1 MDKKQEIEILQS
13 LKGDTYF
20 ADFFG
25 SHDIDQMCE
34 NIKNDFGLEYC
45 CQFYQKASYLQE
57 QVHEAMRLAKEQQ
70 HDFVKGLIEDFEG
83 DIPMPMYKRL
93 IDSVG
98 VLFIINHKRDKGY
111 PLNDSE
117 IDWLVLTANDKNCK

>member
-34 NIKNDFGLEYC
+34 NIKNDFGLEYS
-45 CQFYQKASYLQE
+45 CQFYQKASIFERQVQE
-57 QVHEAMRLAKEQQ
+57 EKKKVVEFKQN
-70 HDFVKGLIEDFEG
+70 FVRGLIEDFDGE
-83 DIPMPMYKRL
+83 IPNEMYDRL
-93 IDSVG
+93 VDAVG
-98 VLFIINHKRDKGY
+98 QLFIINFKREREY
-111 PLNDSE
+111 PLTEAE
-117 IDWLVLTANDKNCK
+117 IEWLVKEVNKK

>member
-1 MDKKQEIEILQS
+1 MDKKQEIDILQS
-13 LKGDTYF
+13 LKSDTYF

-45 CQFYQKASYLQE
+45 CQFYQKASIFEQQVQE
-57 QVHEAMRLAKEQQ
+57 AKKKAKEDNQN
-70 HDFVKGLIEDFEG
+70 FVRGLIEDFDG
-83 DIPMPMYKRL
+83 SIPMQIYDRL

-98 VLFIINHKRDKGY
+98 QLFIINCKREKQY
-111 PLNDSE
+111 PLTESE
-117 IDWLVLTANDKNCK
+117 IDWLVKAANK

>member
-45 CQFYQKASYLQE
+45 CQFYQKASVFEKQVKEE
-57 QVHEAMRLAKEQQ
+57 QKKVVEVKQN
-70 HDFVKGLIEDFEG
+70 FVKGLIEDFEG
-83 DIPMPMYKRL
+83 TIPANIYDRL
-93 IDSVG
+93 LDAVG
-98 VLFIINHKRDKGY
+98 QLFIINFKREQNY
-111 PLNDSE
+111 PLTEAE
-117 IDWLVLTANDKNCK
+117 IDWLVRELNKVKE

>member
-34 NIKNDFGLEYC
+34 NIKNDFGLEYS
-45 CQFYQKASYLQE
+45 CQFYQNASIFE
-57 QVHEAMRLAKEQQ
+57 KQVKEEKKKVVEFK
-70 HDFVKGLIEDFEG
+70 HNFVRGLIEDFDGE
-83 DIPMPMYKRL
+83 IPNKMYDRL
-93 IDSVG
+93 VDAVG
-98 VLFIINHKRDKGY
+98 QLFIINFKRERKY
-111 PLNDSE
+111 PLTETE
-117 IDWLVLTANDKNCK
+117 IDWLVKAANK

>member
-45 CQFYQKASYLQE
+45 CQFYQKASIF
-57 QVHEAMRLAKEQQ
+57 EQQ
-70 HDFVKGLIEDFEG
+70 VKEAKKKAQEDKQNFVRGLIEDFEG
-83 DIPMPMYKRL
+83 SIPMQIYDRL

-98 VLFIINHKRDKGY
+98 QLFIINWKREKQY
-111 PLNDSE
+111 PLTEAE
-117 IDWLVLTANDKNCK
+117 IDWLVKEANK

>member
-1 MDKKQEIEILQS
+1 MQS

-45 CQFYQKASYLQE
+45 CQFYQKASIF
-57 QVHEAMRLAKEQQ
+57 EQQ
-70 HDFVKGLIEDFEG
+70 VQEEKEKFVELKQNFVKGLIEDFEG
-83 DIPMPMYKRL
+83 VIPPQMYDRL
-93 IDSVG
+93 VDAVG
-98 VLFIINHKRDKGY
+98 VLFIINHKREHGY
-111 PLNDSE
+111 SLTEAE
-117 IDWLVLTANDKNCK
+117 IDWLVKQVNK

>member
-45 CQFYQKASYLQE
+45 CQFYQKASIF
-57 QVHEAMRLAKEQQ
+57 EQQ
-70 HDFVKGLIEDFEG
+70 VQEEKKKSDQRILDFVKGLISDFEG
-83 DIPMPMYKRL
+83 VIAPEVYDRL
-93 IDSVG
+93 LNAVG
-98 VLFIINHKRDKGY
+98 RMKIINIKREQGY
-111 PLNDSE
+111 CLTDSE
-117 IDWLVLTANDKNCK
+117 IDWLIKEASRK

>member
-45 CQFYQKASYLQE
+45 CQFYQKASIFEKQVQE
-57 QVHEAMRLAKEQQ
+57 EKKKVVEVKQN
-70 HDFVKGLIEDFEG
+70 FVKGLIEDFDGE
-83 DIPMPMYKRL
+83 IPNEMYDRL
-93 IDSVG
+93 VDAVG
-98 VLFIINHKRDKGY
+98 QLFIINFKREREY
-111 PLNDSE
+111 PLTEAE
-117 IDWLVLTANDKNCK
+117 IDWLVKAANK

>member
-1 MDKKQEIEILQS
+1 MDKKQEINILQS
-13 LKGDTYF
+13 LKSDTYF

-45 CQFYQKASYLQE
+45 CQFYQKASIFEQQVQE
-57 QVHEAMRLAKEQQ
+57 AKKKAKEDNQN
-70 HDFVKGLIEDFEG
+70 FVRGLIEDFEG
-83 DIPMPMYKRL
+83 SIPMQIYDRL

-98 VLFIINHKRDKGY
+98 QLFIINCKREKKY
-111 PLNDSE
+111 PLTESE
-117 IDWLVLTANDKNCK
+117 IDWLVKAANK

>member
-20 ADFFG
+20 SDFFG

-45 CQFYQKASYLQE
+45 CKFYEKASIFEQQVQKA
-57 QVHEAMRLAKEQQ
+57 KEKSKE
-70 HDFVKGLIEDFEG
+70 DKKKFVIGLIEDFEG
-83 DIPMPMYKRL
+83 NIPMKIYDRL
-93 IDSVG
+93 VDSVG
-98 VLFIINHKRDKGY
+98 QLFIINWKRAKQY
-111 PLNDSE
+111 PLTEAE
-117 IDWLVLTANDKNCK
+117 IDWLVKAANK

>member
-45 CQFYQKASYLQE
+45 CQFYQKTSIFSRCKFVDDKWNDKFELTKDVIAIIKE
-57 QVHEAMRLAKEQQ
+57 QVEEQT
-70 HDFVKGLIEDFEG
+70 DDE
-83 DIPMPMYKRL
+83 
-93 IDSVG
+93 
-98 VLFIINHKRDKGY
+98 LF
-111 PLNDSE
+111 
-117 IDWLVLTANDKNCK
+117 

>member
-45 CQFYQKASYLQE
+45 CQFYQKASIF
-57 QVHEAMRLAKEQQ
+57 EQQ
-70 HDFVKGLIEDFEG
+70 AQEDKQNFVKGLIVDFDGE
-83 DIPMPMYKRL
+83 IPYEMYDRL
-93 IDSVG
+93 VG
-98 VLFIINHKRDKGY
+98 AVGQLFIINFKREREY
-111 PLNDSE
+111 PLTEAE
-117 IDWLVLTANDKNCK
+117 IDWLVKEANK

>member
-1 MDKKQEIEILQS
+1 MDKKQEIKILQS
-13 LKGDTYF
+13 LKSDTYF

-45 CQFYQKASYLQE
+45 CQFYQKASIFEQE
-57 QVHEAMRLAKEQQ
+57 VQEAKKKAQEDYQN
-70 HDFVKGLIEDFEG
+70 FVRGLIEDFEG
-83 DIPMPMYKRL
+83 SIPMQIYDRL

-98 VLFIINHKRDKGY
+98 LLFIINWKRAKQY
-111 PLNDSE
+111 PLTEAE
-117 IDWLVLTANDKNCK
+117 IDWLVNAANK

>member
-34 NIKNDFGLEYC
+34 NIRNDFGLEYC
-45 CQFYQKASYLQE
+45 CQFYQKASIFE
-57 QVHEAMRLAKEQQ
+57 QQVKEAKEKALEDKQN
-70 HDFVKGLIEDFEG
+70 FVRGLIDDFEG
-83 DIPMPMYKRL
+83 SIPYQMYDHL
-93 IDSVG
+93 ADAVG
-98 VLFIINHKRDKGY
+98 QLFIINFKREKEY
-111 PLNDSE
+111 QLTEEE
-117 IDWLVLTANDKNCK
+117 IDWLVKQVNK

>member
-1 MDKKQEIEILQS
+1 MDKKQEINILQS
-13 LKGDTYF
+13 LKSDTYF

-45 CQFYQKASYLQE
+45 CQFYQKASIFEQ
-57 QVHEAMRLAKEQQ
+57 QVHEAKKKAQEDKKN
-70 HDFVKGLIEDFEG
+70 FVRGLIEDFEG
-83 DIPMPMYKRL
+83 IIPMQIYDRL

-98 VLFIINHKRDKGY
+98 LLFIINFKREREY
-111 PLNDSE
+111 PLTESE
-117 IDWLVLTANDKNCK
+117 IDWLVKEANK